1 MSKLLRMMTVF
12 ALLLSVFAG
21 PGTALAGGDVPGPDT
36 GPRFVPGELLIRFN
50 PRVSERAKADARS
63 RTGAVKERGLK
74 VPGDLE
80 LASLPPGRS
89 VADAV
94 RALETH
100 PAVAF
105 AEPNW
110 IYTQQVESNDPYYTG
125 QINRPLW
132 GMYGDDK
139 PSPAGPTGTTNQYGS
154 QAEKAWANDHTG
166 SNSVYVGVIDE
177 GVDYKHADLST
188 PGPDGT
194 RGTCDDGGNSWRN
207 PGECG
212 LDAEERDKTT
222 NGIDDDGNGY
232 VDDYYGWDFLGNN
245 KTCYDGNE
253 DNQGEK
259 HGTHVSGTIGGV
271 GGNGTGVVGVNWNVT
286 VICGKFL
293 GGNGG
298 TLADAVE
305 AVNYFTTLKLDND
318 VNIVATNNSWGG
330 GGYSQALHDA
340 IIRGAKAGIL
350 FVAAAGNDGT
360 NNDRKAHYP
369 SNYDTSIGTSTEPA
383 ASYDAVIAV
392 AAIASDGSKPR
403 WSNYGAKTVDLGA
416 PGVGIWSTFPSY
428 LSDPYG
434 NYSGT
439 SMATPHVTGAAAL
452 YSSTHP
458 TASAKE
464 IKDAILNSA
473 ILTGSMDKKTVTG
486 GRLDAGGF

>member
-1 MSKLLRMMTVF
+1 M
-12 ALLLSVFAG
+12 
-21 PGTALAGGDVPGPDT
+21 
-36 GPRFVPGELLIRFN
+36 
-50 PRVSERAKADARS
+50 
-63 RTGAVKERGLK
+63 
-74 VPGDLE
+74 E
-80 LASLPPGRS
+80 LASIRS
-89 VADAV
+89 DRLVAEAV
-94 RALETH
+94 RILERH
-100 PAVAF
+100 SAVAF

-110 IYTQQVESNDPYYTG
+110 IYRQQAESNDPYYTG

-139 PSPAGPTGTTNQYGS
+139 PSPVGPTGTTNQYGS
-154 QAEKAWANDHTG
+154 QAENAWANGHTG

-177 GVDYKHADLST
+177 GVDYKHVDLST
-188 PGPDGT
+188 PGLDGT
-194 RGTCDDGGNSWRN
+194 PGTCDDGGNSWRN

-212 LDAEERDKTT
+212 LDAEGRDKTA
-222 NGIDDDGNGY
+222 NGVDDDGNGY

-245 KTCYDGNE
+245 KTCYDGNA

-298 TLADAVE
+298 SLSDAVE
-305 AVNYFTTLKLDND
+305 AVNYFTTLKLKG

-369 SNYDTSIGTSTEPA
+369 SNYDTSVGTSTESA
-383 ASYDAVIAV
+383 ESYDAVIAV

-403 WSNYGAKTVDLGA
+403 WSNYGSKTVDLGA

-473 ILTGSMDKKTVTG
+473 IPTSSMDKKTVTG